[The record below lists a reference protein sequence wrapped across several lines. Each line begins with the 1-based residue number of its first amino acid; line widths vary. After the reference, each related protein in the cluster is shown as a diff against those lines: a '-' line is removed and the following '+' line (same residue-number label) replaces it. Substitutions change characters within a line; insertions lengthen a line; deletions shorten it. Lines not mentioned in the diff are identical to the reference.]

1 MNIHSPENIDSYL
14 KTVNL
19 LNDKYNG
26 KDWSQKHSIVLT
38 SSLFLEVVSTI
49 VDLQNRI
56 QELEAERD

>member
-1 MNIHSPENIDSYL
+1 MSIHSPENIESYL

-19 LNDKYNG
+19 LNNKYKG
-26 KDWSQKHSIVLT
+26 KDWSQEHSIVLT